1 MAMHEDHMTK
11 AKSRPKPKTKAG
23 KRAKV
28 KKVMHEFDEGNLHSG
43 SGGMVGD
50 RDQAVAIAMRMAGMG
65 KPKSKAGA
73 KRKKAKRGR
82 TSAQSA

>member
-1 MAMHEDHMTK
+1 MAMHEDHMAK
-11 AKSRPKPKTKAG
+11 APRAKPKTKRG

-28 KKVMHEFDEGNLHSG
+28 ALVMGEFKKGDLHSG

-65 KPKSKAGA
+65 KPKPGA
-73 KRKKAKRGR
+73 KRKKAKKGR
-82 TSAQSA
+82 KSTQSA